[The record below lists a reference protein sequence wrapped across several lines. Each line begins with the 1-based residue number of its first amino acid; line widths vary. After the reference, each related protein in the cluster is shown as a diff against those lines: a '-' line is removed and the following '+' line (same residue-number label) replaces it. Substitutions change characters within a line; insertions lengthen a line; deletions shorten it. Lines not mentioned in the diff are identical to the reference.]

1 MGADGRGS
9 AASIAPGWIIRAS
22 VSASEEKADYPKI
35 EPMFTAPSSMKDHI
49 LRLAQKLPASP
60 QIFAKLCV
68 LLDDLN
74 SDPGRVV
81 DLISVDTGLSARV
94 LRLSNSVFFRGSL
107 SVDSLDE
114 AIGRVGFREVHKI
127 VGIAMTEQAF
137 KDGLPAYHLDARE
150 IFENSVATALAME
163 IIARQA
169 GEDGHEAYTVGLLR
183 QIGKLV
189 LGRILEKE
197 RPGTMSPMTGDLAM
211 WEKAEFNITSHEATA
226 MILEAWK
233 LPANVCMGIRH
244 HHQPEAHVKDGPI
257 GAILHLACWVTAQMG
272 KGLQFE
278 RNIWEPTPV
287 RLAQAAVSEDFIG
300 ECVSQTETAFNDLK
314 EQLGI
319 A

>member
-1 MGADGRGS
+1 M
-9 AASIAPGWIIRAS
+9 IA
-22 VSASEEKADYPKI
+22 
-35 EPMFTAPSSMKDHI
+35 TQAPLKDHI

-60 QIFAKLCV
+60 QIFGRLCL

-74 SDPGRVV
+74 ADAGLVV
-81 DLISVDTGLSARV
+81 DLISADTSLSARV

-107 SVDSLDE
+107 SVQSLDE

-137 KDGLPAYHLDARE
+137 KDGLPSYGLGAKA

-163 IIARQA
+163 ILARSA

-197 RPGTMSPMTGDLAM
+197 HPGVVCADGADICA
-211 WEKAEFNITSHEATA
+211 WEREQFAITSHEATA
-226 MILEAWK
+226 LVLEAWK
-233 LPANVCMGIRH
+233 LPPEFFLGIRYH
-244 HHQPEAHVKDGPI
+244 HTPETHRENGPF
-257 GAILHLACWVTAQMG
+257 GALLHLACWVVQTLG
-272 KGLQFE
+272 HGLKAEATLWALTPE
-278 RNIWEPTPV
+278 RLT
-287 RLAQAAVSEDFIG
+287 LAGVSE
-300 ECVSQTETAFNDLK
+300 ECVQDCVMETEVAFNTLRQ
-314 EQLGI
+314 QLGV

>member
-1 MGADGRGS
+1 MN
-9 AASIAPGWIIRAS
+9 IAQTNLK
-22 VSASEEKADYPKI
+22 E
-35 EPMFTAPSSMKDHI
+35 HI
-49 LRLAQKLPASP
+49 LRLAQKLPTAP

-81 DLISVDTGLSARV
+81 ELIGVDTGLTARV

-107 SVDSLDE
+107 SVESLDE
-114 AIGRVGFREVHKI
+114 AINRVGFREVHKI

-137 KDGLPAYHLDARE
+137 KDGLPAYHLNAKE

-163 IIARQA
+163 LIAGQA
-169 GEDGHEAYTVGLLR
+169 GEDEHEAYTVGLLR

-197 RPGTMSPMTGDLAM
+197 RPGTMSPMAGDIAA
-211 WEKAEFNITSHEATA
+211 WETAEFGVTSHEVTA
-226 MILEAWK
+226 QVLESWK
-233 LPANVCMGIRH
+233 LPASVFMGIRH
-244 HHQPEAHVKDGPI
+244 HHAPEVFAKEGPL
-257 GAILHLACWVTAQMG
+257 GAILHLACWVANEMG
-272 KGLQFE
+272 KGLPSE
-278 RNIWEPTPV
+278 ASLWALTPE
-287 RLAQAAVSEDFIG
+287 RLARAGVNEEFVR
-300 ECVSQTETAFNDLK
+300 ECVQRTEIALCDLR

>member
-1 MGADGRGS
+1 
-9 AASIAPGWIIRAS
+9 
-22 VSASEEKADYPKI
+22 
-35 EPMFTAPSSMKDHI
+35 MKEHI

-74 SDPGRVV
+74 SDPSRVV
-81 DLISVDTGLSARV
+81 DLISVDAGLSARV

-107 SVDSLDE
+107 SVESLDE

-137 KDGLPAYHLDARE
+137 KDGLPAYHLNAKE

-163 IIARQA
+163 IIAGQA
-169 GEDGHEAYTVGLLR
+169 GEDEHEAYTVGLLR

-197 RPGTMSPMTGDLAM
+197 RPGTMSPVTGDLAL
-211 WEKAEFNITSHEATA
+211 WEQAEFKITSHEATA
-226 MILEAWK
+226 MVLEAWK
-233 LPANVCMGIRH
+233 LPAKVCMGIRH
-244 HHQPEAHVKDGPI
+244 HHQPEVYTKDGPL
-257 GAILHLACWVTAQMG
+257 GAMLHLACWVTQQTG
-272 KGLQFE
+272 KGLKFE
-278 RNIWEPTPV
+278 ENIWEPTPARLELASVSGEFV
-287 RLAQAAVSEDFIG
+287 RDAVER
-300 ECVSQTETAFNDLK
+300 TEVAFNNLR

>member
-1 MGADGRGS
+1 
-9 AASIAPGWIIRAS
+9 
-22 VSASEEKADYPKI
+22 
-35 EPMFTAPSSMKDHI
+35 MFTGSDTMKEHI

-81 DLISVDTGLSARV
+81 ELISVDAGLSSRV

-107 SVDSLDE
+107 SVESLDE

-137 KDGLPAYHLDARE
+137 QDGLPAYHLAAKDV
-150 IFENSVATALAME
+150 FNNSVATALAME
-163 IIARQA
+163 IIAGQA
-169 GEDGHEAYTVGLLR
+169 GEDEHEAYTVGLLR

-197 RPGTMSPMTGDLAM
+197 RPGTMSPLTGDLAV
-211 WEKAEFNITSHEATA
+211 WEQAQFKITSHEATA
-226 MILEAWK
+226 MVLESWK
-233 LPANVCMGIRH
+233 LPPNVCMGIRH
-244 HHQPEAHVKDGPI
+244 HHLPEAHVQDGPM
-257 GAILHLACWVTAQMG
+257 GAMLHLAGWVVQQTG
-272 KGLQFE
+272 NGLKAE
-278 RNIWEPTPV
+278 DSIWEPTPG
-287 RLAQAAVSEDFIG
+287 RLEQAAVSAEFLRDAV
-300 ECVSQTETAFNDLK
+300 ERTEVAFNNLR
-314 EQLGI
+314 EQLGL

>member
-1 MGADGRGS
+1 
-9 AASIAPGWIIRAS
+9 
-22 VSASEEKADYPKI
+22 
-35 EPMFTAPSSMKDHI
+35 MFTAQTSLKEHI

-81 DLISVDTGLSARV
+81 ELISVDVGLSARV

-107 SVDSLDE
+107 SVESLDE

-137 KDGLPAYHLDARE
+137 KDGLPAYHLNAKD
-150 IFENSVATALAME
+150 IFEHSVASALAME
-163 IIARQA
+163 IIAGQA
-169 GEDGHEAYTVGLLR
+169 GEDEHEAYTVGLLR

-197 RPGTMSPMTGDLAM
+197 RPGTMSPVTGDLAV
-211 WEKAEFNITSHEATA
+211 WEKAEFNTTSHEATA

-233 LPANVCMGIRH
+233 LPAKVCMGIRH
-244 HHQPEAHVKDGPI
+244 HHKPELHSKDGPM
-257 GAILHLACWVTAQMG
+257 GAMLHLACWVTREMG
-272 KGLQFE
+272 KGLAFE
-278 RNIWEPTPV
+278 DSIWELTPE
-287 RLAQAAVSEDFIG
+287 RLAQANVSEAFVR
-300 ECVSQTETAFNDLK
+300 ESVSRTETALNNLR

-319 A
+319 T